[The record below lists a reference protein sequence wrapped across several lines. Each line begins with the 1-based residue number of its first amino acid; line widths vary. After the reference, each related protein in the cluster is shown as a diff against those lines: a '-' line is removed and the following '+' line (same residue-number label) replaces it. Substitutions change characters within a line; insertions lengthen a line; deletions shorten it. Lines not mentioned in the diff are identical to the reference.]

1 MTTGTESAA
10 KERIGSQRNIFVI
23 ELTNHLRFTAFAVIT
38 AAVLILLA
46 RNMLMP
52 ASGGSAELSE
62 VLFEGFFIAHL
73 FFASLT
79 PAALFSIYR
88 RNILLALT
96 LAISSSA
103 LTCTL
108 SDIIFPYLG
117 GLLLN
122 YDMSFHVC
130 IIEEPITSWAFIIGG
145 ALLGYF
151 LSQFIRK
158 LSRYT
163 HTAHILLSSL
173 AAGLYLVSFGVEF
186 LSLKALLFLPILIFS
201 VLIPCVTN
209 DVGVPSFIVS
219 RTLKTDVKKKQMLEE
234 LHAEHHGHGH

>member
-1 MTTGTESAA
+1 MTIDTETAVMD
-10 KERIGSQRNIFVI
+10 KTHERKNIFVI
-23 ELTNHLRFTAFAVIT
+23 ELSNHLKFTVLAVLI
-38 AAVLILLA
+38 AAVLIILA
-46 RNMLMP
+46 RNILMP
-52 ASGGSAELSE
+52 YSGGSAALSE
-62 VLFEGFFIAHL
+62 GLFEGFFISHL

-88 RNILLALT
+88 RNVLLAFT

-103 LTCTL
+103 ITCTL

-117 GLLLN
+117 GLLLS
-122 YDMSFHVC
+122 YDMTFHICVV
-130 IIEEPITSWAFIIGG
+130 EEPITSWTFVVCG

-151 LSQFIRK
+151 LSQFVRK

-173 AAGLYLVSFGVEF
+173 AAGLYLISFGVNI
-186 LSLKALLFLPILIFS
+186 LSLKALLFIPILIAS

-209 DVGVPSFIVS
+209 DIGVPSFIVS
-219 RTLKTDVKKKQMLEE
+219 RTGKTEEKKKQMLED